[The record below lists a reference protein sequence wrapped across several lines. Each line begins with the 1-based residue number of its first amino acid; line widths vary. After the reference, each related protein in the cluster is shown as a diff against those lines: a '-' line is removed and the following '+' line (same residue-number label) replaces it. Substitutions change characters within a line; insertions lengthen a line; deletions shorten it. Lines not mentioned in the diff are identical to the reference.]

1 MMMQIELANI
11 LGWAITLILS
21 VGGAWAAMNA
31 RLYEVEAKIRLLEAQ
46 TTRDIKRNDAM
57 YEDMKKHIED
67 GNKVTESL
75 IRIEGALKL
84 KADKKFKE

>member
-1 MMMQIELANI
+1 MQVELANI

-46 TTRDIKRNDAM
+46 TARDLKRNDTMYDDIKR
-57 YEDMKKHIED
+57 HIEES
-67 GNKVTESL
+67 NKVTESL

>member
-1 MMMQIELANI
+1 MQVELANI
-11 LGWAITLILS
+11 LGWSLTLVLS
-21 VGGAWAAMNA
+21 IMGAWAAMNA

-46 TTRDIKRNDAM
+46 TIRDAKRSDII
-57 YEDMKKHIED
+57 YDDMKRHLED
-67 GNKVTESL
+67 SVKVTESL

>member
-1 MMMQIELANI
+1 MQVELANI
-11 LGWAITLILS
+11 LGWSLTLVLS
-21 VGGAWAAMNA
+21 IMGAWAAMNA

-46 TTRDIKRNDAM
+46 TIRDAKRSDII
-57 YEDMKKHIED
+57 YDDVKRHLEDSI
-67 GNKVTESL
+67 KVTESL

>member
-1 MMMQIELANI
+1 MTMQVELANI
-11 LGWAITLILS
+11 LGWSLTLVLS
-21 VGGAWAAMNA
+21 IMGAWAAMNA

-46 TTRDIKRNDAM
+46 TIRDAKRSDII
-57 YEDMKKHIED
+57 YDDVKRHLEDSI
-67 GNKVTESL
+67 KVTESL

>member
-1 MMMQIELANI
+1 MMQIELANI
-11 LGWAITLILS
+11 LGWAVTLILS
-21 VGGAWAAMNA
+21 IGGAWTAMNA

-46 TTRDIKRNDAM
+46 TARDIKRNDVM
-57 YEDMKKHIED
+57 YDDIKRHIED
-67 GNKVTESL
+67 SVKVSESL